1 MSKDSK
7 KPAIRFKGFT
17 DDWEQRKFDDVFN
30 YLAHNSLSRDDLNDN
45 EGSIKNIHYGD
56 VLIKF
61 GNVIDTKHE
70 YIPYVNDNLKLE
82 NKACFLQD
90 GDVVIADAAEDST
103 VGKCTEISE
112 SSDQKIVSGLHTI
125 PCRPKNKFAKGFLGY
140 YLNSNAYHDQ
150 LLPLMQGTKV
160 SSISKTSL
168 KETTIKFPSSIEEQK
183 KVGACFHKLDNLITL
198 HQRKLDKLKN
208 IKKALLEKMFPRN
221 GENIPEVRFK
231 GFSDDW
237 EQRKLSDISER
248 VTRKNKNL
256 EYSLP
261 LTISAQYGLVDQH
274 EFFNK
279 RIAAKDV
286 SGYYVIKN
294 GEFAYNKSYSEGYP
308 WGAVKRLDRY
318 ENGVLSTL
326 YILFSVKNVDSD
338 FLVSYY
344 DTNNWHSEVQ
354 QRSAEGARNHGLL
367 NISASDFFDT
377 ELVIPQD
384 PNEQKKIG
392 LLFKKLDSTITL
404 HQRKLDKLKNI
415 KKALLEK
422 MFV

>member
-1 MSKDSK
+1 MSTTRKTPK
-7 KPAIRFKGFT
+7 LRFPEFT
-17 DDWEQRKFDDVFN
+17 GDWEQRELGEIAEKVTKK
-30 YLAHNSLSRDDLNDN
+30 NS
-45 EGSIKNIHYGD
+45 
-56 VLIKF
+56 
-61 GNVIDTKHE
+61 
-70 YIPYVNDNLKLE
+70 NL
-82 NKACFLQD
+82 
-90 GDVVIADAAEDST
+90 
-103 VGKCTEISE
+103 EISE
-112 SSDQKIVSGLHTI
+112 TFTNSAEQGIISQKDFFDHKVASSENIGNYYVVDKNDFVYNPRISTTAPVGPINRNRLGRAGVMSPLYTVFRAKDINQLFLEWYFKSSCWHLFMYFNGDSGARSDRFSIKDSVFFSMPIFVPSKEEQFKIG
-125 PCRPKNKFAKGFLGY
+125 RFF
-140 YLNSNAYHDQ
+140 DQ
-150 LLPLMQGTKV
+150 LN
-160 SSISKTSL
+160 
-168 KETTIKFPSSIEEQK
+168 ET
-183 KVGACFHKLDNLITL
+183 ITL
-198 HQRKLDKLKN
+198 HQRELDSLKKLK
-208 IKKALLEKMFPRN
+208 KSLLQKMFPKN
-221 GENIPEVRFK
+221 GEKIPELRFPEFT
-231 GFSDDW
+231 GDW

-318 ENGVLSTL
+318 KNGVLSTL
-326 YILFSVKNVDSD
+326 YILFSVKNVNSD
-338 FLVSYY
+338 FLVSDY

-377 ELVIPQD
+377 ALVIPQD

-404 HQRKLDKLKNI
+404 HQRELDTLKKLK
-415 KKALLEK
+415 KGLLQN

>member
-70 YIPYVNDNLKLE
+70 YIPYVNDNVKLE

-183 KVGACFHKLDNLITL
+183 KVGACFHELDNLITL
-198 HQRKLDKLKN
+198 HQRELDSLKKLK
-208 IKKALLEKMFPRN
+208 KSLLQKMFPKN
-221 GENIPEVRFK
+221 GEKIPELRFPEFT
-231 GFSDDW
+231 GDW

-318 ENGVLSTL
+318 KNGVLSTL
-326 YILFSVKNVDSD
+326 YILFSVKNVNSD

-377 ELVIPQD
+377 ALVIPQD

-404 HQRKLDKLKNI
+404 HQRKLKVAQYALK
-415 KKALLEK
+415 
-422 MFV
+422 F

>member
-1 MSKDSK
+1 MGNLKNGEFDLSKLEYLEDDCIPNDEDFVK
-7 KPAIRFKGFT
+7 KGDFLFNTRNTLELVGKGATWFGESDKYAFNSNIARFVLKNINTF
-17 DDWEQRKFDDVFN
+17 FYN
-30 YLAHNSLSRDDLNDN
+30 YLYNTAHVQKQIRARATGTTSVAAIYPKSLD
-45 EGSIKNIHYGD
+45 SIKYFVPSLD
-56 VLIKF
+56 
-61 GNVIDTKHE
+61 E
-70 YIPYVNDNLKLE
+70 QSKL
-82 NKACFLQD
+82 ARYFQ
-90 GDVVIADAAEDST
+90 I
-103 VGKCTEISE
+103 
-112 SSDQKIVSGLHTI
+112 
-125 PCRPKNKFAKGFLGY
+125 
-140 YLNSNAYHDQ
+140 
-150 LLPLMQGTKV
+150 
-160 SSISKTSL
+160 
-168 KETTIKFPSSIEEQK
+168 
-183 KVGACFHKLDNLITL
+183 LDNLITL
-198 HQRKLDKLKN
+198 HQRKPKLLCSSQN
-208 IKKALLEKMFPRN
+208 FYLVSEYAHP
-221 GENIPEVRFK
+221 
-231 GFSDDW
+231 W

-404 HQRKLDKLKNI
+404 HQR
-415 KKALLEK
+415 
-422 MFV
+422 

>member
-1 MSKDSK
+1 MYPKL
-7 KPAIRFKGFT
+7 RFKGF
-17 DDWEQRKFDDVFN
+17 DDAWEQRKFDDVFN

-70 YIPYVNDNLKLE
+70 YIPYVNDNVKLE

-183 KVGACFHKLDNLITL
+183 KVGACFHELDNLITLHQRQCEVLKKQKQFFLQNMFPKEGESEPRIRFNGFTEPWEQRKFKDFTKQTGIRNKENLDLEPYSITNETGFVPQKDAHDEFGYMKNTDRSAYSIVSPNSFAYNPARINVGSIGYYKGDKNVIVSSLYEVFQTDKDIDDSFLWIWFKSSNFFNWINKLQEGSVRQYFYYDKLCECKLPVPSLKEQEKIGTFFSKLDNLITL
-198 HQRKLDKLKN
+198 HQRQYEQLVSLK
-208 IKKALLEKMFPRN
+208 KYLLSKMF
-221 GENIPEVRFK
+221 I
-231 GFSDDW
+231 
-237 EQRKLSDISER
+237 
-248 VTRKNKNL
+248 
-256 EYSLP
+256 
-261 LTISAQYGLVDQH
+261 
-274 EFFNK
+274 
-279 RIAAKDV
+279 
-286 SGYYVIKN
+286 
-294 GEFAYNKSYSEGYP
+294 
-308 WGAVKRLDRY
+308 
-318 ENGVLSTL
+318 
-326 YILFSVKNVDSD
+326 
-338 FLVSYY
+338 
-344 DTNNWHSEVQ
+344 
-354 QRSAEGARNHGLL
+354 
-367 NISASDFFDT
+367 
-377 ELVIPQD
+377 
-384 PNEQKKIG
+384 
-392 LLFKKLDSTITL
+392 
-404 HQRKLDKLKNI
+404 
-415 KKALLEK
+415 
-422 MFV
+422 

>member
-17 DDWEQRKFDDVFN
+17 DDWEQRKFSEITTSYSGGTPKSGTAEYYDGNIPFIRSGEIYSNKTELFITELGLNNSSAKMVHVGDILYALYGATSGEVSRAKLDGAINQAILAVLPNEEINADFLVEWFRKEKEIIIATYLQGGQGNLSAQIIKDLMVDIPSSGEQKKIGDYFTNLNNLITLHQRKLDKLKNIKKALLEKMFPRNGENIPEVRFKGFSDDWEQRKFDDVFN

-70 YIPYVNDNLKLE
+70 YIPYVNDNVKLE

-183 KVGACFHKLDNLITL
+183 KVGACFHELDNLITL

-208 IKKALLEKMFPRN
+208 IKKALLEKMF
-221 GENIPEVRFK
+221 V
-231 GFSDDW
+231 
-237 EQRKLSDISER
+237 
-248 VTRKNKNL
+248 
-256 EYSLP
+256 
-261 LTISAQYGLVDQH
+261 
-274 EFFNK
+274 
-279 RIAAKDV
+279 
-286 SGYYVIKN
+286 
-294 GEFAYNKSYSEGYP
+294 
-308 WGAVKRLDRY
+308 
-318 ENGVLSTL
+318 
-326 YILFSVKNVDSD
+326 
-338 FLVSYY
+338 
-344 DTNNWHSEVQ
+344 
-354 QRSAEGARNHGLL
+354 
-367 NISASDFFDT
+367 
-377 ELVIPQD
+377 
-384 PNEQKKIG
+384 
-392 LLFKKLDSTITL
+392 
-404 HQRKLDKLKNI
+404 
-415 KKALLEK
+415 
-422 MFV
+422 

>member
-1 MSKDSK
+1 MYPKL
-7 KPAIRFKGFT
+7 RFKGF
-17 DDWEQRKFDDVFN
+17 DDAWEQRKFDDVFN

-70 YIPYVNDNLKLE
+70 YIPYVNDNVKLE

-183 KVGACFHKLDNLITL
+183 KVGACFHELDNLITL
-198 HQRKLDKLKN
+198 HQRQCEALKKQKQFFLQN
-208 IKKALLEKMFPRN
+208 MFPKEGESEPRIRFN
-221 GENIPEVRFK
+221 GFTEP
-231 GFSDDW
+231 W
-237 EQRKLSDISER
+237 EQRELSELLKER
-248 VTRKNKNL
+248 NEQAPICDEYPLMAFIANQGVAHKGERYDRSALVSDEKNKKYKRTEYGDFIYSSNNL
-256 EYSLP
+256 ESGSIGLNKYGKASISPVYSIFMPTEITNLDF
-261 LTISAQYGLVDQH
+261 LGRRLVRKDFINSMIKWRQGVVYGQWKIH
-274 EFFNK
+274 E
-279 RIAAKDV
+279 
-286 SGYYVIKN
+286 
-294 GEFAYNKSYSEGYP
+294 
-308 WGAVKRLDRY
+308 
-318 ENGVLSTL
+318 
-326 YILFSVKNVDSD
+326 SD
-338 FLVSYY
+338 FLKIKIYVPS
-344 DTNNWHSEVQ
+344 
-354 QRSAEGARNHGLL
+354 L
-367 NISASDFFDT
+367 
-377 ELVIPQD
+377 
-384 PNEQKKIG
+384 NEQKKIG
-392 LLFKKLDSTITL
+392 SYFNQLEDLISL
-404 HQRKLDKLKNI
+404 HQRQYEQLVSLK
-415 KKALLEK
+415 KYLLSK
-422 MFV
+422 MFI

>member
-1 MSKDSK
+1 MYPKL
-7 KPAIRFKGFT
+7 RFKGF
-17 DDWEQRKFDDVFN
+17 DDAWEQRKFDDVFN

-70 YIPYVNDNLKLE
+70 YIPYVNDNVKLE

-183 KVGACFHKLDNLITL
+183 KVGACFHELDNLITLHQRQCEVIKKQKQFFLQNMFPKEGESEPRIRFNGFTEPWEQRKFKDFTKQTGIRNKENLDLEPYSITNETGFVPQKDAHDEFGYMKNTDRSAYSIVSPNSFAYNPARINVGSIGYYKGDKNVIVSSLYEVFQTDKDIDDSFLWIWFKSSNFFNWINKLQEGSVRQYFYYDKLCECKLPVPSLKEQEKIGTFFSKLDNLITL
-198 HQRKLDKLKN
+198 HQRQYEQLVSLK
-208 IKKALLEKMFPRN
+208 KYLLSKMF
-221 GENIPEVRFK
+221 I
-231 GFSDDW
+231 
-237 EQRKLSDISER
+237 
-248 VTRKNKNL
+248 
-256 EYSLP
+256 
-261 LTISAQYGLVDQH
+261 
-274 EFFNK
+274 
-279 RIAAKDV
+279 
-286 SGYYVIKN
+286 
-294 GEFAYNKSYSEGYP
+294 
-308 WGAVKRLDRY
+308 
-318 ENGVLSTL
+318 
-326 YILFSVKNVDSD
+326 
-338 FLVSYY
+338 
-344 DTNNWHSEVQ
+344 
-354 QRSAEGARNHGLL
+354 
-367 NISASDFFDT
+367 
-377 ELVIPQD
+377 
-384 PNEQKKIG
+384 
-392 LLFKKLDSTITL
+392 
-404 HQRKLDKLKNI
+404 
-415 KKALLEK
+415 
-422 MFV
+422 

>member
-1 MSKDSK
+1 MYPKL
-7 KPAIRFKGFT
+7 RFKGF
-17 DDWEQRKFDDVFN
+17 DDAWEQRKFDDVFN

-70 YIPYVNDNLKLE
+70 YIPYVNDNVKLE

-183 KVGACFHKLDNLITL
+183 KVGACFHELDNLITLHQRQCEALKKQKQFFLQNMFPKEGESEPRIRFNGFTEPWEQRKFKDFTKQTGIRNKENLDLEPYSITNETGFVPQKDAHDEFGYMKNTDRSAYSIVSPNSFAYNPARINVGSIGYYKGDKNVIVSSLYEVFQTDKDIDDSFLWIWFKSSNFFNWINKLQEGSVRQYFYYDKLCECKLPVPSLKEQEKIGTFFSKLDNLITL
-198 HQRKLDKLKN
+198 HQRQYEQLVSLK
-208 IKKALLEKMFPRN
+208 KYLLSKMF
-221 GENIPEVRFK
+221 I
-231 GFSDDW
+231 
-237 EQRKLSDISER
+237 
-248 VTRKNKNL
+248 
-256 EYSLP
+256 
-261 LTISAQYGLVDQH
+261 
-274 EFFNK
+274 
-279 RIAAKDV
+279 
-286 SGYYVIKN
+286 
-294 GEFAYNKSYSEGYP
+294 
-308 WGAVKRLDRY
+308 
-318 ENGVLSTL
+318 
-326 YILFSVKNVDSD
+326 
-338 FLVSYY
+338 
-344 DTNNWHSEVQ
+344 
-354 QRSAEGARNHGLL
+354 
-367 NISASDFFDT
+367 
-377 ELVIPQD
+377 
-384 PNEQKKIG
+384 
-392 LLFKKLDSTITL
+392 
-404 HQRKLDKLKNI
+404 
-415 KKALLEK
+415 
-422 MFV
+422 

>member
-1 MSKDSK
+1 MYPKL
-7 KPAIRFKGFT
+7 RFKGF
-17 DDWEQRKFDDVFN
+17 DDAWEQRKFDDVFN

-70 YIPYVNDNLKLE
+70 YIPYVNDNVKLE

-183 KVGACFHKLDNLITL
+183 KVGACFHELDNLITLHQRQCEVIKKQKQFFLQNMFPKEGESVPRIRFNGFTEPWEQRKFKDFTKQTGIRNKENLDLEPYSITNETGFVPQKDAHDEFGYMKNTDRSAYSIVSPNSFAYNPARINVGSIGYYKGDKNVIVSSLYEVFQTDKDIDDSFLWIWFKSSNFFNWINKLQEGSVRQYFYYDKLCECKLPVPSLKEQEKIGTFFSKLDNLITL
-198 HQRKLDKLKN
+198 HQRQYEQLVSLK
-208 IKKALLEKMFPRN
+208 KYLLSKMF
-221 GENIPEVRFK
+221 I
-231 GFSDDW
+231 
-237 EQRKLSDISER
+237 
-248 VTRKNKNL
+248 
-256 EYSLP
+256 
-261 LTISAQYGLVDQH
+261 
-274 EFFNK
+274 
-279 RIAAKDV
+279 
-286 SGYYVIKN
+286 
-294 GEFAYNKSYSEGYP
+294 
-308 WGAVKRLDRY
+308 
-318 ENGVLSTL
+318 
-326 YILFSVKNVDSD
+326 
-338 FLVSYY
+338 
-344 DTNNWHSEVQ
+344 
-354 QRSAEGARNHGLL
+354 
-367 NISASDFFDT
+367 
-377 ELVIPQD
+377 
-384 PNEQKKIG
+384 
-392 LLFKKLDSTITL
+392 
-404 HQRKLDKLKNI
+404 
-415 KKALLEK
+415 
-422 MFV
+422 

>member
-1 MSKDSK
+1 MQKESPSIRCLSATQAVPILNKTTFSNVEVSIASNINEQYRIGELFIKLDSTITLHQR
-7 KPAIRFKGFT
+7 KPKLLSSNLNFFFVSEYAHP
-17 DDWEQRKFDDVFN
+17 WEQRKFDDVFN

-70 YIPYVNDNLKLE
+70 YIPYVNDNVKLE

-183 KVGACFHKLDNLITL
+183 KVGACFHELDNLITL
-198 HQRKLDKLKN
+198 HQR
-208 IKKALLEKMFPRN
+208 
-221 GENIPEVRFK
+221 
-231 GFSDDW
+231 
-237 EQRKLSDISER
+237 
-248 VTRKNKNL
+248 
-256 EYSLP
+256 
-261 LTISAQYGLVDQH
+261 
-274 EFFNK
+274 
-279 RIAAKDV
+279 
-286 SGYYVIKN
+286 
-294 GEFAYNKSYSEGYP
+294 
-308 WGAVKRLDRY
+308 
-318 ENGVLSTL
+318 
-326 YILFSVKNVDSD
+326 
-338 FLVSYY
+338 
-344 DTNNWHSEVQ
+344 
-354 QRSAEGARNHGLL
+354 
-367 NISASDFFDT
+367 
-377 ELVIPQD
+377 
-384 PNEQKKIG
+384 
-392 LLFKKLDSTITL
+392 
-404 HQRKLDKLKNI
+404 
-415 KKALLEK
+415 
-422 MFV
+422 

>member
-1 MSKDSK
+1 MYPKL
-7 KPAIRFKGFT
+7 RFKGF
-17 DDWEQRKFDDVFN
+17 DDAWEQRKFDDVFN

-70 YIPYVNDNLKLE
+70 YIPYVNDNVKLE

-183 KVGACFHKLDNLITL
+183 KVGACFHELDNLITL
-198 HQRKLDKLKN
+198 HQRQCEALKKQKQFFLQN
-208 IKKALLEKMFPRN
+208 MFPKEGESVPRIRFN
-221 GENIPEVRFK
+221 GFTEP
-231 GFSDDW
+231 W
-237 EQRKLSDISER
+237 EQRKLSDIGNIITGSTPSTKDKNNYNGYFLFVSPADIQGNRFVEKTITTLSELGF
-248 VTRKNKNL
+248 KK
-256 EYSLP
+256 
-261 LTISAQYGLVDQH
+261 G
-274 EFFNK
+274 
-279 RIAAKDV
+279 RILAPK
-286 SGYYVIKN
+286 
-294 GEFAYNKSYSEGYP
+294 
-308 WGAVKRLDRY
+308 
-318 ENGVLSTL
+318 STL
-326 YILFSVKNVDSD
+326 FVSIGSTIGKVAQIRDFAVTNQQINSIEPFKDIDPDFVFSLMQKESPSIRCLSATQAVPILNKTTFSNVE
-338 FLVSYY
+338 VSIA
-344 DTNNWHSEVQ
+344 S
-354 QRSAEGARNHGLL
+354 
-367 NISASDFFDT
+367 NI
-377 ELVIPQD
+377 
-384 PNEQKKIG
+384 NEQYRIG
-392 LLFKKLDSTITL
+392 ELFIKLDSTITL
-404 HQRKLDKLKNI
+404 HQRQYEQLVSLK
-415 KKALLEK
+415 KYLLSK
-422 MFV
+422 MFI

>member
-1 MSKDSK
+1 MSSNLVSEYAH
-7 KPAIRFKGFT
+7 P
-17 DDWEQRKFDDVFN
+17 WEQRKFDDVFN

-70 YIPYVNDNLKLE
+70 YIPYVNDNVKLE

-183 KVGACFHKLDNLITL
+183 KVGACFHELDNLITL
-198 HQRKLDKLKN
+198 HQR
-208 IKKALLEKMFPRN
+208 
-221 GENIPEVRFK
+221 
-231 GFSDDW
+231 
-237 EQRKLSDISER
+237 
-248 VTRKNKNL
+248 
-256 EYSLP
+256 
-261 LTISAQYGLVDQH
+261 
-274 EFFNK
+274 
-279 RIAAKDV
+279 
-286 SGYYVIKN
+286 
-294 GEFAYNKSYSEGYP
+294 
-308 WGAVKRLDRY
+308 
-318 ENGVLSTL
+318 
-326 YILFSVKNVDSD
+326 
-338 FLVSYY
+338 
-344 DTNNWHSEVQ
+344 
-354 QRSAEGARNHGLL
+354 
-367 NISASDFFDT
+367 
-377 ELVIPQD
+377 
-384 PNEQKKIG
+384 
-392 LLFKKLDSTITL
+392 
-404 HQRKLDKLKNI
+404 
-415 KKALLEK
+415 
-422 MFV
+422 

>member
-1 MSKDSK
+1 MKQEDRFSANIAGKEQKNYTLLKKGELAYNHGNSKLAKFGAVFELKDFDEALVPRVYHSFRVNNK
-7 KPAIRFKGFT
+7 TNSSFIEYMFATKLPDKELGKLVSSGARMDGLLNIGYEDFVGINITVPSLEEQQKIAYHFRKLDEVIPLHQRKPKLLCSSQNFYLVSEYAHP
-17 DDWEQRKFDDVFN
+17 WEQRKFDDVFN

-70 YIPYVNDNLKLE
+70 YIPYVNDNVKLE

-183 KVGACFHKLDNLITL
+183 KVGACFHELDNLITL
-198 HQRKLDKLKN
+198 HQR
-208 IKKALLEKMFPRN
+208 
-221 GENIPEVRFK
+221 
-231 GFSDDW
+231 
-237 EQRKLSDISER
+237 
-248 VTRKNKNL
+248 
-256 EYSLP
+256 
-261 LTISAQYGLVDQH
+261 
-274 EFFNK
+274 
-279 RIAAKDV
+279 
-286 SGYYVIKN
+286 
-294 GEFAYNKSYSEGYP
+294 
-308 WGAVKRLDRY
+308 
-318 ENGVLSTL
+318 
-326 YILFSVKNVDSD
+326 
-338 FLVSYY
+338 
-344 DTNNWHSEVQ
+344 
-354 QRSAEGARNHGLL
+354 
-367 NISASDFFDT
+367 
-377 ELVIPQD
+377 
-384 PNEQKKIG
+384 
-392 LLFKKLDSTITL
+392 
-404 HQRKLDKLKNI
+404 
-415 KKALLEK
+415 
-422 MFV
+422 

>member
-1 MSKDSK
+1 MYPKL
-7 KPAIRFKGFT
+7 RFKGF
-17 DDWEQRKFDDVFN
+17 DDAWEQRKFDDVFN

-70 YIPYVNDNLKLE
+70 YIPYVNDNVKLE

-183 KVGACFHKLDNLITL
+183 KVGACFHELDNLITLHQRQCDALKKQKQFFLQNMFPKEGESEPRIRFNGFTEPWEQRKFKDFTKQTGIRNKENLDLEPYSITNETGFVPQKDAHDEFGYMKNTDRSAYSIVSPNSFAYNPARINVGSIGYYKGDKNVIVSSLYEVFQTDKDIDDSFLWIWFKSSNFFNWINKLQEGSVRQYFYYDKLCECKLPVPSLKEQEKIGTFFSKLDNLITL
-198 HQRKLDKLKN
+198 HQRQYEQLVSLK
-208 IKKALLEKMFPRN
+208 KYLLSKMF
-221 GENIPEVRFK
+221 I
-231 GFSDDW
+231 
-237 EQRKLSDISER
+237 
-248 VTRKNKNL
+248 
-256 EYSLP
+256 
-261 LTISAQYGLVDQH
+261 
-274 EFFNK
+274 
-279 RIAAKDV
+279 
-286 SGYYVIKN
+286 
-294 GEFAYNKSYSEGYP
+294 
-308 WGAVKRLDRY
+308 
-318 ENGVLSTL
+318 
-326 YILFSVKNVDSD
+326 
-338 FLVSYY
+338 
-344 DTNNWHSEVQ
+344 
-354 QRSAEGARNHGLL
+354 
-367 NISASDFFDT
+367 
-377 ELVIPQD
+377 
-384 PNEQKKIG
+384 
-392 LLFKKLDSTITL
+392 
-404 HQRKLDKLKNI
+404 
-415 KKALLEK
+415 
-422 MFV
+422 

>member
-1 MSKDSK
+1 MYPKL
-7 KPAIRFKGFT
+7 RFKGF
-17 DDWEQRKFDDVFN
+17 DDAWEQRKFDDVFN

-70 YIPYVNDNLKLE
+70 YIPYVNDNVKLE

-183 KVGACFHKLDNLITL
+183 KVGACFHELDNLITL
-198 HQRKLDKLKN
+198 HQRQCEALKKQKQFFLQN
-208 IKKALLEKMFPRN
+208 MFPKEGESVPRIRFN
-221 GENIPEVRFK
+221 GFTEP
-231 GFSDDW
+231 W
-237 EQRKLSDISER
+237 EQRKLSDIGNIITGSTPSTKDKNNYNGDFLFVSPADIQGNRFVEKTITTLSELGF
-248 VTRKNKNL
+248 KK
-256 EYSLP
+256 
-261 LTISAQYGLVDQH
+261 G
-274 EFFNK
+274 
-279 RIAAKDV
+279 RILAPK
-286 SGYYVIKN
+286 
-294 GEFAYNKSYSEGYP
+294 
-308 WGAVKRLDRY
+308 
-318 ENGVLSTL
+318 STL
-326 YILFSVKNVDSD
+326 FVSIGSTIGKVAQIRDFAVTNQQINSIEPFKDIDPDFVFSLMQKESPSIRCLSATQAVPILNKTTFSNVE
-338 FLVSYY
+338 VSIA
-344 DTNNWHSEVQ
+344 S
-354 QRSAEGARNHGLL
+354 
-367 NISASDFFDT
+367 NI
-377 ELVIPQD
+377 
-384 PNEQKKIG
+384 NEQYRIG
-392 LLFKKLDSTITL
+392 ELFIKLDSTITL
-404 HQRKLDKLKNI
+404 HQRQYEQLVSLK
-415 KKALLEK
+415 KYLLSK
-422 MFV
+422 MFI

>member
-1 MSKDSK
+1 MSTTRKTPK
-7 KPAIRFKGFT
+7 LRFPEFT
-17 DDWEQRKFDDVFN
+17 
-30 YLAHNSLSRDDLNDN
+30 
-45 EGSIKNIHYGD
+45 G
-56 VLIKF
+56 
-61 GNVIDTKHE
+61 
-70 YIPYVNDNLKLE
+70 
-82 NKACFLQD
+82 
-90 GDVVIADAAEDST
+90 
-103 VGKCTEISE
+103 
-112 SSDQKIVSGLHTI
+112 
-125 PCRPKNKFAKGFLGY
+125 
-140 YLNSNAYHDQ
+140 
-150 LLPLMQGTKV
+150 
-160 SSISKTSL
+160 
-168 KETTIKFPSSIEEQK
+168 
-183 KVGACFHKLDNLITL
+183 
-198 HQRKLDKLKN
+198 
-208 IKKALLEKMFPRN
+208 
-221 GENIPEVRFK
+221 
-231 GFSDDW
+231 DW

-318 ENGVLSTL
+318 KNGVLSTL
-326 YILFSVKNVDSD
+326 YILFSVKNVNSD

-377 ELVIPQD
+377 ALVIPQD

-404 HQRKLDKLKNI
+404 HQRELDSLKKLKKSLLQKMFPKNGEKIPELRFPEFTGDWEQRKLSDISERVTRKNKNLEYSLPLTISAQYGLVDQHEFFNKRIAAKDVSGYYVIKNGEFAYNKSYSEGYPWGAVKRLDRYKNGVLSTLYILFSVKNVNSDFLVSYYDTNNWHSEVQQRSAEGARNHGLLNISASDFFDTALVIPQDPNEQKKIGLLFKKLDSTITLHQRELDTLKKLK
-415 KKALLEK
+415 KGLLQN

>member
-1 MSKDSK
+1 M
-7 KPAIRFKGFT
+7 
-17 DDWEQRKFDDVFN
+17 
-30 YLAHNSLSRDDLNDN
+30 
-45 EGSIKNIHYGD
+45 
-56 VLIKF
+56 
-61 GNVIDTKHE
+61 
-70 YIPYVNDNLKLE
+70 
-82 NKACFLQD
+82 
-90 GDVVIADAAEDST
+90 
-103 VGKCTEISE
+103 
-112 SSDQKIVSGLHTI
+112 
-125 PCRPKNKFAKGFLGY
+125 
-140 YLNSNAYHDQ
+140 
-150 LLPLMQGTKV
+150 
-160 SSISKTSL
+160 
-168 KETTIKFPSSIEEQK
+168 
-183 KVGACFHKLDNLITL
+183 
-198 HQRKLDKLKN
+198 
-208 IKKALLEKMFPRN
+208 
-221 GENIPEVRFK
+221 
-231 GFSDDW
+231 
-237 EQRKLSDISER
+237 
-248 VTRKNKNL
+248 TRKNKNL

-422 MFV
+422 MFPRNGENIPEVRFKGFSDDWEQRKLYELLDLLKDGTHGTHKDVECGPLLLSAKNIKQGKIIWDESDRRISRSDFNSIHAKYKLKEKDVLLTIVGSIGETAILRECKDITFQRSVAILRTNNKVLPEFLYTEIQTTAFQNELNNRKSTSAQPGIYLNDLKEIFINLPANKEEQLKIGAYFEQLDNLITLHQRKLDKLKNIKKALLEKMFV

>member
-1 MSKDSK
+1 MKLLSLVNKKDNIHF
-7 KPAIRFKGFT
+7 AYN
-17 DDWEQRKFDDVFN
+17 V
-30 YLAHNSLSRDDLNDN
+30 L
-45 EGSIKNIHYGD
+45 KNIDYKSVTHERHWISIFSKMS
-56 VLIKF
+56 VL
-61 GNVIDTKHE
+61 
-70 YIPYVNDNLKLE
+70 
-82 NKACFLQD
+82 
-90 GDVVIADAAEDST
+90 
-103 VGKCTEISE
+103 
-112 SSDQKIVSGLHTI
+112 
-125 PCRPKNKFAKGFLGY
+125 
-140 YLNSNAYHDQ
+140 
-150 LLPLMQGTKV
+150 
-160 SSISKTSL
+160 
-168 KETTIKFPSSIEEQK
+168 FPSCKEQEK
-183 KVGACFHKLDNLITL
+183 IGAYFKSLDNLITL
-198 HQRKLDKLKN
+198 HQRKPKLLCSSQN
-208 IKKALLEKMFPRN
+208 FYLVSEYAHP
-221 GENIPEVRFK
+221 
-231 GFSDDW
+231 W

-404 HQRKLDKLKNI
+404 HQRQYEQLVSLK
-415 KKALLEK
+415 KYLLSK
-422 MFV
+422 MFI

>member
-1 MSKDSK
+1 MYPKL
-7 KPAIRFKGFT
+7 RFKGF
-17 DDWEQRKFDDVFN
+17 DDAWEQRKFDDVFN

-70 YIPYVNDNLKLE
+70 YIPYVNDNVKLE

-183 KVGACFHKLDNLITL
+183 KVGACFHELDNLITL
-198 HQRKLDKLKN
+198 HQRQCEALKKQKRFFLQN
-208 IKKALLEKMFPRN
+208 MFPKEGESEPRIRFN
-221 GENIPEVRFK
+221 GFTEP
-231 GFSDDW
+231 W
-237 EQRKLSDISER
+237 EQRKCKTLCSISTGKSNTQDQVDDGEYPFFIRSD
-248 VTRKNKNL
+248 K
-256 EYSLP
+256 
-261 LTISAQYGLVDQH
+261 
-274 EFFNK
+274 
-279 RIAAKDV
+279 
-286 SGYYVIKN
+286 
-294 GEFAYNKSYSEGYP
+294 
-308 WGAVKRLDRY
+308 AVKSNKYLYDEEAVITIGDGNIGKVFHY
-318 ENGVLSTL
+318 VNGKFDLHQRCYKMTNFIDVTAK
-326 YILFSVKNVDSD
+326 YFYYYFSKNFYKRAMSMTAKATVDSVRLEMIAD
-338 FLVSYY
+338 MDIQFPTDMS
-344 DTNNWHSEVQ
+344 
-354 QRSAEGARNHGLL
+354 
-367 NISASDFFDT
+367 
-377 ELVIPQD
+377 
-384 PNEQKKIG
+384 EQKLIADY
-392 LLFKKLDSTITL
+392 FTNLDNLITL
-404 HQRKLDKLKNI
+404 HQRQYEQLVSLK
-415 KKALLEK
+415 KYLLSK
-422 MFV
+422 MFI

>member
-1 MSKDSK
+1 MYPKL
-7 KPAIRFKGFT
+7 RFKGF
-17 DDWEQRKFDDVFN
+17 DDAWEQRKFDDVFN

-70 YIPYVNDNLKLE
+70 YIPYVNDNVKLE

-183 KVGACFHKLDNLITL
+183 KVGACFHELDNLITL
-198 HQRKLDKLKN
+198 HQRQYEQLVSLK
-208 IKKALLEKMFPRN
+208 KYLLSKMF
-221 GENIPEVRFK
+221 I
-231 GFSDDW
+231 
-237 EQRKLSDISER
+237 
-248 VTRKNKNL
+248 
-256 EYSLP
+256 
-261 LTISAQYGLVDQH
+261 
-274 EFFNK
+274 
-279 RIAAKDV
+279 
-286 SGYYVIKN
+286 
-294 GEFAYNKSYSEGYP
+294 
-308 WGAVKRLDRY
+308 
-318 ENGVLSTL
+318 
-326 YILFSVKNVDSD
+326 
-338 FLVSYY
+338 
-344 DTNNWHSEVQ
+344 
-354 QRSAEGARNHGLL
+354 
-367 NISASDFFDT
+367 
-377 ELVIPQD
+377 
-384 PNEQKKIG
+384 
-392 LLFKKLDSTITL
+392 
-404 HQRKLDKLKNI
+404 
-415 KKALLEK
+415 
-422 MFV
+422 

>member
-1 MSKDSK
+1 MYPKL
-7 KPAIRFKGFT
+7 RFKGF
-17 DDWEQRKFDDVFN
+17 DDAWEQRKFDDVFN

-70 YIPYVNDNLKLE
+70 YIPYVNDNVKLE

-183 KVGACFHKLDNLITL
+183 KVGACFHELDNLITLHQRQCEALKKQKRFFLQNMFPKEGESEPRIRFNGFTEPWEQRKFKDFTKQTGIRNKENLDLEPYSITNETGFVPQKDAHDEFGYMKNTDRSAYSIVSPNSFAYNPARINVGSIGYYKGDKNVIVSSLYEVFQTDKDIDDSFLWIWFKSSNFFNWINKLQEGSVRQYFYYDKLCECKLPVPSLKEQEKIGTFFSKLDNLITL
-198 HQRKLDKLKN
+198 HQRQYEQLVSLK
-208 IKKALLEKMFPRN
+208 KYLLSKMF
-221 GENIPEVRFK
+221 I
-231 GFSDDW
+231 
-237 EQRKLSDISER
+237 
-248 VTRKNKNL
+248 
-256 EYSLP
+256 
-261 LTISAQYGLVDQH
+261 
-274 EFFNK
+274 
-279 RIAAKDV
+279 
-286 SGYYVIKN
+286 
-294 GEFAYNKSYSEGYP
+294 
-308 WGAVKRLDRY
+308 
-318 ENGVLSTL
+318 
-326 YILFSVKNVDSD
+326 
-338 FLVSYY
+338 
-344 DTNNWHSEVQ
+344 
-354 QRSAEGARNHGLL
+354 
-367 NISASDFFDT
+367 
-377 ELVIPQD
+377 
-384 PNEQKKIG
+384 
-392 LLFKKLDSTITL
+392 
-404 HQRKLDKLKNI
+404 
-415 KKALLEK
+415 
-422 MFV
+422 